1 VEEKEKAISG
11 YLYVKKQISSSD
23 DRSACKINQE
33 VTPMDKAALQKHEI
47 YNKLM
52 GLEEPE
58 LGAIVDY
65 IDFMRHKKKLGE
77 KKIIK
82 LEGILKGYTIDFS
95 ELKKLREQTWKHVEE
110 ESSGE

>member
-1 VEEKEKAISG
+1 MLLDEKTIIKQAGNHEMS
-11 YLYVKKQISSSD
+11 YLWRRKRRHSLDAFMLKKISSSD

-65 IDFMRHKKKLGE
+65 IDFMRHKKNSE
-77 KKIIK
+77 KKK
-82 LEGILKGYTIDFS
+82 LLSLK
-95 ELKKLREQTWKHVEE
+95 
-110 ESSGE
+110 ES